1 MDLKEKTTYRIREFN
16 RFFTVLIG
24 SLNKKF
30 LGSDFT
36 ITETRILFE
45 LISNDECKAVDL
57 VNLLQIDK
65 SYLSRII
72 KKFEQR
78 ELIKKTVD
86 STNKRFKIII
96 LTEKG
101 RKTVNKLIAM
111 TNLQIAELISPL
123 KSNECK
129 EIIDAM
135 DTITRYLSRYEEKE

>member
-101 RKTVNKLIAM
+101 RKTVNELIAM

>member
-1 MDLKEKTTYRIREFN
+1 MDLKDTTICRIREFN
-16 RFFTVLIG
+16 RFYTVLIG

-45 LISNDECKAVDL
+45 LISDDGCKAVDL

-72 KKFEQR
+72 KKFVQR

-86 STNKRFKIII
+86 PTNKRFNIII

-101 RKTVNKLIAM
+101 RETVNELIAI
-111 TNLQIAELISPL
+111 TNLQIAELISHL
-123 KSNECK
+123 ELNECK
-129 EIIDAM
+129 EIINAV